1 MKGYFFASASGLAI
15 TGLLAL
21 GAAGFAPAAQAQT
34 QAQTQAQPQSGA
46 GLTEVIV
53 TVQKRE
59 TNLQKTPIAISVMRS
74 EDLAN
79 RHVQSLQDLSDGA
92 IPALRVAPFF
102 ARSSALIV
110 NTRGIGAMT
119 DANQPNRDQG
129 VGVYVD
135 GVYMGRA
142 QGLGTALFDIDR
154 IEVARGPQGTLFGR
168 NTEGGAI
175 SIVTKK
181 PGSTFKLNATAG
193 ISNFGGKREELHMD
207 LPAWHDFSAKLDVL
221 NTTRDGTVKNP
232 LAGAPDFNAYDK
244 RGARL
249 SVRWA
254 PSDTLSVNYAYD
266 TSRDATTPYYVQLL
280 TKGAYP
286 MSPLA
291 KLQPE
296 RATVGNFGV
305 PLQYSVGDTNGH
317 LLTADW
323 SLSDNVKLKSITS
336 YRELTQS
343 QYDNGS
349 TNLSAYVLSAT
360 PTGTF
365 SRYSLANFHQ
375 NQFSQEFQL
384 VGKTDSLTYV
394 AGLFYY
400 QEQVND
406 NAWTPNTLV
415 WNGSPVSYSA
425 LDQRKWVA
433 SNPFPDRASHARAH
447 SVGAYGQATW
457 TPDFAGKTLHLT
469 VGGRASQDHKA
480 GDLDLVNGA
489 LPVVSVNGSTVSAVQ
504 TMDKTWS
511 RFDPL
516 VVASI
521 TPTPNLDFYAK
532 WSTGSKAGGAN
543 SRSLTYRAF
552 NPESVAMAEIGAKT
566 EFFDHRLRFNI
577 AGFDGDY
584 KDAQIDFNATFAVG
598 GSNRATLETT
608 NATGTGKTS
617 GYEADL
623 TAAITRNFT
632 VSAGLAHTD
641 TTLPL
646 APNPFAGNALTPVYA
661 INTPRSTHNLAFDYN
676 RPVAGMTLR
685 AHLDANFASRYHATS
700 GDATLT
706 DRSTIVNARLALS
719 DIAVGAG
726 RTRLQLSL
734 WARNLGDEGHVFYR
748 GGGALGD
755 YGIFN
760 EPRTYGLDLNVKY

>member
-1 MKGYFFASASGLAI
+1 MKDNFFTSASGLAI

-21 GAAGFAPAAQAQT
+21 TAAGFAPVAYAQEAQAKDD
-34 QAQTQAQPQSGA
+34 G
-46 GLTEVIV
+46 GLVEVIV
-53 TVQKRE
+53 TAQKRE
-59 TNLQKTPIAISVMRS
+59 TNLQKTPIAISVLRS
-74 EDLAN
+74 DDLVN
-79 RHVQSLQDLSDGA
+79 RHVQSLSDLADGA
-92 IPALRVAPFF
+92 IPSLRVAPFF

-168 NTEGGAI
+168 NTEGGAV

-181 PGSTFKLNATAG
+181 PSGTFKLNATVG
-193 ISNFGGKREELHMD
+193 VSNFGGQREELHMD
-207 LPAWHDFSAKLDVL
+207 LPAWHNLSAKLDVL
-221 NTTRDGTVKNP
+221 NTSRDGTVKNP
-232 LAGAPDFNAYDK
+232 LEGAPDFNAYDK

-254 PSDTLSVNYAYD
+254 PSEDLSVTYAYD

-280 TKGAYP
+280 TKGSYP

-291 KLQPE
+291 ALQPE
-296 RATVGNFGV
+296 RAAVGNFGV

-317 LLTADW
+317 LLTVDW
-323 SLSDNVKLKSITS
+323 SLNDNLKFKSITS

-360 PTGTF
+360 PTSTF
-365 SRYSLANFHQ
+365 SRYSLANFAQ
-375 NQFSQEFQL
+375 NQLSQEFQL
-384 VGKTDSLTYV
+384 VGKTENLNYIGGV
-394 AGLFYY
+394 FYY
-400 QEQVND
+400 QESVND
-406 NAWTPNTLV
+406 NAWTPNTLK
-415 WNGSPVSYSA
+415 WNGSPTSYSP
-425 LDQRKWVA
+425 LDQADWVA

-457 TPDFAGKTLHLT
+457 TPDFAGKITHFT
-469 VGGRASQDHKA
+469 IGGRASQDRKA
-480 GDLDLVNGA
+480 GSLDLVNGV
-489 LPVVSVNGSTVSAVQ
+489 LPVVTVDGVTTSAVQ

-511 RFDPL
+511 HFDPL

-521 TPTPNLDFYAK
+521 TPAANLDFYAK
-532 WSTGSKAGGAN
+532 WSTGYKAGGAN
-543 SRSLTYRAF
+543 SRSLTYRTF
-552 NPESVAMAEIGAKT
+552 DPESVSMSEIGAKT
-566 EFFDHRLRFNI
+566 EFLNRRVRFNI
-577 AGFDGDY
+577 AAFDGDY

-623 TAAITRNFT
+623 TAAITRYFT
-632 VSAGLAHTD
+632 VTTSMAHTD
-641 TTLPL
+641 TTLPQ
-646 APNPFAGNALTPVYA
+646 APNPFAGNALTTVYA
-661 INTPRSTHNLAFDYN
+661 INTPRSTHSIAMDYN
-676 RPVAGMTLR
+676 RPLGEMTLR
-685 AHLDANFASRYHATS
+685 AHFDANFASPYHATS
-700 GDATLT
+700 GDATLA
-706 DRSTIVNARLALS
+706 DKSTVVNARLALS
-719 DIAVGAG
+719 DIAIGSGQTKV
-726 RTRLQLSL
+726 QVSL
-734 WARNLGDEGHVFYR
+734 WSRNLGNEQHVFYK
-748 GGGALGD
+748 GGGALGN